1 MAISVSFLCS
11 VMEAAL
17 LSITPSYIAQLEDKK
32 PKLYKQVSNLK
43 QNIDNP
49 LAAILSLNT
58 IAHTVGAT
66 GVGAQVAD
74 MYGQSYIGLASG
86 VMTIA
91 ILVLSEILPKSIGA
105 KYWKKLIPSMVV
117 TLHIMMFLLAPFLWV
132 SKLITRWFDS
142 SGEESDIKDE
152 IKALAK
158 MGRDEKIIDEN
169 KYRVIANVVNLQEV
183 KVKDIMTPRIVVH
196 SVPPRMTIKAFDQF
210 ISTSPFSR
218 FPIIDEQQQLFLG
231 YIHKSSSYKAK
242 DDELVDD
249 YARPMRSY
257 STEARLEDVLSKMI
271 DDRNHMALVI
281 DQFENW
287 AGIVTLEDIIET
299 ILGKEIVDETDQV
312 PDMRLYAKIKW
323 KKKENSAALKRP
335 ANNGRPP
342 SPGGFFICTTK
353 GQAVKRA
360 PATTLIRS
368 TQSDRRPRWAKQ
380 KIRSGAKT
388 SKRIFTLRRE
398 FSNKTRRKS
407 WKNC

>member
-1 MAISVSFLCS
+1 MTLLIFFAVMAIFVSFLCS

-117 TLHIMMFLLAPFLWV
+117 TLRIMMFLLAPFLWV

-323 KKKENSAALKRP
+323 KKKRELRGIKT
-335 ANNGRPP
+335 
-342 SPGGFFICTTK
+342 PG
-353 GQAVKRA
+353 
-360 PATTLIRS
+360 
-368 TQSDRRPRWAKQ
+368 
-380 KIRSGAKT
+380 
-388 SKRIFTLRRE
+388 E
-398 FSNKTRRKS
+398 
-407 WKNC
+407 

>member
-1 MAISVSFLCS
+1 MTLLIFFAVMAIAVSFLCS

-105 KYWKKLIPSMVV
+105 KYWKKLIPSMVI

-323 KKKENSAALKRP
+323 KKKRELRGIKT
-335 ANNGRPP
+335 
-342 SPGGFFICTTK
+342 PG
-353 GQAVKRA
+353 
-360 PATTLIRS
+360 
-368 TQSDRRPRWAKQ
+368 
-380 KIRSGAKT
+380 
-388 SKRIFTLRRE
+388 E
-398 FSNKTRRKS
+398 
-407 WKNC
+407 

>member
-1 MAISVSFLCS
+1 
-11 VMEAAL
+11 MEAAL

-132 SKLITRWFDS
+132 SQLITRWFDS

-323 KKKENSAALKRP
+323 KKKRELRGIKT
-335 ANNGRPP
+335 
-342 SPGGFFICTTK
+342 PG
-353 GQAVKRA
+353 
-360 PATTLIRS
+360 
-368 TQSDRRPRWAKQ
+368 
-380 KIRSGAKT
+380 
-388 SKRIFTLRRE
+388 E
-398 FSNKTRRKS
+398 
-407 WKNC
+407 

>member
-1 MAISVSFLCS
+1 MTLLIFFAVMAISVSFLCS

-132 SKLITRWFDS
+132 SQLITRWFDS

-323 KKKENSAALKRP
+323 KKKRELRGIKT
-335 ANNGRPP
+335 
-342 SPGGFFICTTK
+342 PG
-353 GQAVKRA
+353 
-360 PATTLIRS
+360 
-368 TQSDRRPRWAKQ
+368 
-380 KIRSGAKT
+380 
-388 SKRIFTLRRE
+388 E
-398 FSNKTRRKS
+398 
-407 WKNC
+407 

>member
-1 MAISVSFLCS
+1 MTLLIFFAVMAISVSFLCS

-132 SKLITRWFDS
+132 SQLITRWFDS

-323 KKKENSAALKRP
+323 KKKRELRGIKT
-335 ANNGRPP
+335 P
-342 SPGGFFICTTK
+342 S
-353 GQAVKRA
+353 
-360 PATTLIRS
+360 
-368 TQSDRRPRWAKQ
+368 
-380 KIRSGAKT
+380 
-388 SKRIFTLRRE
+388 E
-398 FSNKTRRKS
+398 
-407 WKNC
+407 

>member
-1 MAISVSFLCS
+1 MTLLIFFAVMAISVSFLCS

-66 GVGAQVAD
+66 GVGAQVVD

-117 TLHIMMFLLAPFLWV
+117 TLRIMMFLLAPFLWV

-242 DDELVDD
+242 DDELVDN

-323 KKKENSAALKRP
+323 KKKRELRGIKT
-335 ANNGRPP
+335 
-342 SPGGFFICTTK
+342 PG
-353 GQAVKRA
+353 
-360 PATTLIRS
+360 
-368 TQSDRRPRWAKQ
+368 
-380 KIRSGAKT
+380 
-388 SKRIFTLRRE
+388 E
-398 FSNKTRRKS
+398 
-407 WKNC
+407 

>member
-1 MAISVSFLCS
+1 MMLLIFFAVMAIAVSFLCS

-17 LSITPSYIAQLEDKK
+17 LSITPSYIAQLEEKK
-32 PKLYKQVSNLK
+32 PKLYKQVSYMK

-66 GVGAQVAD
+66 GVGAQVAE
-74 MYGQSYIGLASG
+74 MYGQTYIGIASG
-86 VMTIA
+86 IMTIA

-117 TLHIMMFLLAPFLWV
+117 TLHAMMFILAPFLWV
-132 SKLITRWFDS
+132 SKLITRWFDT

-196 SVPPRMTIKAFDQF
+196 SVPPKMSIKEFDQY

-231 YIHKSSSYKAK
+231 YIHKSSSYKAQ

-249 YARPMRSY
+249 FARPMRSY
-257 STEARLEDVLSKMI
+257 STEARVENVLSKMI

-323 KKKENSAALKRP
+323 KR
-335 ANNGRPP
+335 
-342 SPGGFFICTTK
+342 
-353 GQAVKRA
+353 
-360 PATTLIRS
+360 
-368 TQSDRRPRWAKQ
+368 
-380 KIRSGAKT
+380 
-388 SKRIFTLRRE
+388 RRE
-398 FSNKTRRKS
+398 QKGIKTPAE
-407 WKNC
+407 